1 MAVIFSLLQFFTSS
15 TWIPEDHETQT
26 LMRVGEL

>member
-15 TWIPEDHETQT
+15 TWIPEDHGTQNC
-26 LMRVGEL
+26 E